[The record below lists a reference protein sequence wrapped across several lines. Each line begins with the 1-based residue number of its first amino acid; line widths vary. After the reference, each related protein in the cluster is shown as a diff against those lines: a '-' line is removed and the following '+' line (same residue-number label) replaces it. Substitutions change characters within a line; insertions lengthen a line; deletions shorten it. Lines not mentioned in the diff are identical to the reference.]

1 MNLKENIEY
10 LTTIKLAKEYEQKG
24 DLNTAI
30 KLYDQAKELAEEDA
44 NEQAFKKADEKILQ
58 CLIKQKNEKTPK

>member
-30 KLYDQAKELAEEDA
+30 KLYDQAKELAEEDG
-44 NEQAFKKADEKILQ
+44 NKQAFKEADEKILQ